1 VWLQPAGGGSAELPL
16 KYVSA
21 LLRNIESLGFTF
33 SKALIDLV
41 STLTVEELEAFYITL
56 IGDLKQIV
64 GAHVEYKP
72 MYPDFPRQ
80 VMEATEAELYV
91 NAVLHYLGDLTG
103 NRIIPFYNKEKRE
116 PLQDQVKLR
125 VIDVGTTEEFH
136 AIFTQL
142 LLSKTSISET
152 DKADV
157 EWFIRSYL
165 QNAVVPLLPAVIPHK
180 ESAAFAV
187 ARILEYTTVESS
199 FARAYVQTAT
209 DVLRVAVAMS
219 RGDVSLS
226 GNTRFRNFA
235 RRERRLLLELLENGS
250 PIIEDMLRYK
260 EVWIR
265 LGERLHPFE
274 FRNKFP
280 ASAEAFDIIRNNKP
294 YRTFNSQV
302 EEALH
307 ARNAEAAVQLLQRRP
322 GELARRLDHLLR
334 IAQHPQT
341 VIDAFQASVASVSAP
356 VLWQVLTH
364 FTYRNTDRSLRVF
377 FPKGDVGK
385 AQAIPYA
392 LAALDTDV
400 CEAVCKVCK
409 AQLIARYSK
418 LPALGK
424 VYLDEGLRDF
434 TVPFSLRSA
443 SKALKTI
450 SRGSRLA
457 LPEGNTIRFFI
468 WWRDGNSRTDI
479 DLSAVGLDDNH
490 VLREQITYYNLRTLG
505 GGHSG
510 DITSAP
516 DGASEFIDIDIEKF
530 REFGMRYVL
539 MSVNSYTHQP
549 FCDLPECFAGFMVRE
564 FAESGELYEPRTVE
578 NKIDITSNTK
588 VCIPLMIDLEERAVI
603 WTDLA
608 LTHAPAL
615 NNVAGTSATISILS
629 QAMTSLV
636 KTSLYDLFAVHAEAR
651 GEQVFEKDGADVIF
665 GVHEGLTPF
674 DTEKILSE
682 YL

>member
-1 VWLQPAGGGSAELPL
+1 MASGCCRGKTGLPL

-21 LLRNIESLGFTF
+21 LLRNIETLGFTF
-33 SKALIDLV
+33 SKALIEQV
-41 STLTVEELEAFYITL
+41 SMLTVEELESFYITL
-56 IGDLKQIV
+56 IDDLKRIA

-72 MYPDFPRQ
+72 MYPNFPRQ

-103 NRIIPFYNKEKRE
+103 NRMIPFYNKEKRE
-116 PLQDQVKLR
+116 QLQDAVKLR
-125 VIDVGTTEEFH
+125 VIDTGTAEEFQ

-142 LLSKTSISET
+142 LLSKTSISES

-157 EWFIRSYL
+157 EWYIRSY
-165 QNAVVPLLPAVIPHK
+165 QNAVVPMLPPVIPHK

-274 FRNKFP
+274 FRTRFP
-280 ASAEAFDIIRNNKP
+280 ASVEAFDIIRNNKP

-302 EEALH
+302 EESLH
-307 ARNAEAAVQLLQRRP
+307 ARDVEAAVQLLQRRP

-334 IAQHPQT
+334 IAQHPQA
-341 VIDAFQASVASVSAP
+341 VIDAFRSSVAAVSSP

-364 FTYRNTDRSLRVF
+364 FTYRNADKSLRVF
-377 FPKGDVGK
+377 FPKGDAGK
-385 AQAIPYA
+385 AQAIPYT
-392 LAALDTDV
+392 LPALDAEV
-400 CEAVCKVCK
+400 CEAVCMVCK
-409 AQLIARYSK
+409 EQLVERYNK
-418 LPALGK
+418 LPTLGK

-443 SKALKTI
+443 SKSFEDHI
-450 SRGSRLA
+450 
-457 LPEGNTIRFFI
+457 
-468 WWRDGNSRTDI
+468 
-479 DLSAVGLDDNH
+479 
-490 VLREQITYYNLRTLG
+490 
-505 GGHSG
+505 
-510 DITSAP
+510 
-516 DGASEFIDIDIEKF
+516 
-530 REFGMRYVL
+530 
-539 MSVNSYTHQP
+539 
-549 FCDLPECFAGFMVRE
+549 
-564 FAESGELYEPRTVE
+564 
-578 NKIDITSNTK
+578 
-588 VCIPLMIDLEERAVI
+588 
-603 WTDLA
+603 
-608 LTHAPAL
+608 
-615 NNVAGTSATISILS
+615 
-629 QAMTSLV
+629 
-636 KTSLYDLFAVHAEAR
+636 AR
-651 GEQVFEKDGADVIF
+651 
-665 GVHEGLTPF
+665 
-674 DTEKILSE
+674 
-682 YL
+682 